1 MSQLSARI
9 RITALAALAA
19 GIALP
24 AARIGDVWAADLK
37 ATDYRLSGPYTHG
50 NLSLYMIHGKPDNP
64 GKPPLTLQEALQ
76 KGIVRVRE
84 TGNVDQLEIENVG
97 NQDIFVQAGDIVK
110 GGKQDRVV
118 QLDLVLAPRSGRIPL
133 AAFCV
138 EAGRWAPRGTEDVK
152 QFSSATTSLPSK
164 DLKLAA
170 RGVPAKPDARPDPG
184 PDPRDPNGRRQTAR
198 NAPTDSQGRVWAG
211 VAEMQR
217 KLSDTVQAPVAAPAS
232 ASSLQLSLE
241 NQKLQATIKEMVAA
255 LTPSIDKEPDVI
267 GYVFAINGKIN
278 SAEVYGSGELFRKMW
293 PKLLHASAV
302 EALSESKAA
311 NGQAAPTVEAV
322 RAFLVDAESG
332 QAKERRLPADM
343 ALTTRDTPKAVVFE
357 SRKANAPAAA
367 PVRRSYVS
375 K

>member
-1 MSQLSARI
+1 MRQFSARI

-24 AARIGDVWAADLK
+24 AAKAADLK
-37 ATDYRLSGPYTHG
+37 AADYRLSGPYTHS
-50 NLSLYMIHGKPDNP
+50 NLTLYMIHGKPGDT

-76 KGIVRVRE
+76 RGFVRVRE

-97 NQDIFVQAGDIVK
+97 DQDIFVQAGDIVK

-118 QLDLVLAPRSGRIPL
+118 QLDLVLAPRSGRVPL

-170 RGVPAKPDARPDPG
+170 RGVPAKPDTRSDPASE
-184 PDPRDPNGRRQTAR
+184 PRDPNGRRQAAR

-217 KLSDTVQAPVAAPAS
+217 KLSDSVRAPVAAPAS

-241 NQKLQATIKEMVAA
+241 NQKLQATIKETIAA
-255 LTPSIDKEPDVI
+255 LTPAIDREPDVI

-278 SAEVYGSGELFRKMW
+278 SAEVYGSGALFRKMW
-293 PKLLHASAV
+293 PKLIHASAV
-302 EALSESKAA
+302 EALSEGKGA
-311 NGQAAPTVEAV
+311 NGQAAPTVDAV
-322 RAFLVDAESG
+322 RAFLIEAEAG
-332 QAKERRLPADM
+332 QARERRLPADM
-343 ALTTRDTPKAVVFE
+343 ALTTRDSPKAVVFE
-357 SRKANAPAAA
+357 SRKAKAPAEA
-367 PVRRSYVS
+367 PVRRSYLF

>member
-24 AARIGDVWAADLK
+24 AAEAADLR
-37 ATDYRLSGPYTHG
+37 ALDYRLSGPYTHG
-50 NLSLYMIHGKPDNP
+50 NLTLYMIHGKPGDT
-64 GKPPLTLQEALQ
+64 GEPPLTLQEALQ
-76 KGIVRVRE
+76 KGFVRVRE

-97 NQDIFVQAGDIVK
+97 DQDIFVQAGDIVK

-118 QLDLVLAPRSGRIPL
+118 RLDLVLAPRSGRVPL

-138 EAGRWAPRGTEDVK
+138 EADRWAARGAEDVK
-152 QFSSATTSLPSK
+152 QFSSASTSLPSK

-170 RGVPAKPDARPDPG
+170 RGVPAKPDARPDPAAE
-184 PDPRDPNGRRQTAR
+184 PRDPRTQRQTAR
-198 NAPTDSQGRVWAG
+198 PAPADSQGRVWAG

-241 NQKLQATIKEMVAA
+241 NQKLQATIKETVVA
-255 LTPSIDKEPDVI
+255 LTPAIDKEPDVI

-278 SAEVYGSGELFRKMW
+278 SAEVYGSGALFRKMW

-302 EALSESKAA
+302 EALSERKGAT
-311 NGQAAPTVEAV
+311 GEAAPSVEAV
-322 RAFLVDAESG
+322 RAFLIDAESG

-343 ALTTRDTPKAVVFE
+343 ALTTRDTDKAVVFE

-367 PVRRSYVS
+367 PVRRSYLF

>member
-1 MSQLSARI
+1 MRRLSARI

-19 GIALP
+19 GISLP
-24 AARIGDVWAADLK
+24 AAQAADLR
-37 ATDYRLSGPYTHG
+37 AADYKLSGPYTHG
-50 NLSLYMIHGKPDNP
+50 NLTLYMIHGKPGDT

-76 KGIVRVRE
+76 KGAVRVRE
-84 TGNVDQLEIENVG
+84 TGNVDRLEIENLG
-97 NQDIFVQAGDIVK
+97 DQDIFVQAGDIVK
-110 GGKQDRVV
+110 GGQQDRVV

-138 EAGRWAPRGTEDVK
+138 EAGRWAARGTEDVK
-152 QFSSATTSLPSK
+152 QFSSATTSLPSR

-170 RGVPAKPDARPDPG
+170 RGVPVKPDARPPE
-184 PDPRDPNGRRQTAR
+184 PEPRDPRQRRQTAR
-198 NAPTDSQGRVWAG
+198 TPPADSQGRVWSG

-217 KLSDTVQAPVAAPAS
+217 KLSDTVQAPVAAKAS

-241 NQKLQATIKEMVAA
+241 NEKLQATIKEAVAA

-278 SAEVYGSGELFRKMW
+278 SAEVYGSGGLFRKMW

-302 EALSESKAA
+302 EALSERKDA
-311 NGQAAPTVEAV
+311 NGQAAPTVDAV
-322 RAFLVDAESG
+322 RAFLVDAEAG
-332 QAKERRLPADM
+332 QANERRLPADM

>member
-1 MSQLSARI
+1 MRRISARI

-19 GIALP
+19 SIALP
-24 AARIGDVWAADLK
+24 AARVGDLWAADLR

-50 NLSLYMIHGKPDNP
+50 NLTLYMIHGKPGDT

-76 KGIVRVRE
+76 RGAVRVRE
-84 TGNVDQLEIENVG
+84 TGNVDRLEIENLG
-97 NQDIFVQAGDIVK
+97 DQDIFVQAGDIVK
-110 GGKQDRVV
+110 GGQQDRVV

-138 EAGRWAPRGTEDVK
+138 EAGRWAARGTEDVK
-152 QFSSATTSLPSK
+152 QFSSATTSLPSR

-170 RGVPAKPDARPDPG
+170 RGVPAKPDARPDP
-184 PDPRDPNGRRQTAR
+184 DPRDPHARRQTAR
-198 NAPTDSQGRVWAG
+198 TPPADSQGRVWAG
-211 VAEMQR
+211 VAEVQR
-217 KLSDTVQAPVAAPAS
+217 KLSDTVQAPVAAAAS

-241 NQKLQATIKEMVAA
+241 NQKLQATIKETVAA

-278 SAEVYGSGELFRKMW
+278 SAEVYGSGGLFRKMW

-302 EALSESKAA
+302 EALSERKDA
-311 NGQAAPTVEAV
+311 NGQAAPTVDAV

-332 QAKERRLPADM
+332 QANERRLPADM

-357 SRKANAPAAA
+357 SRKASAPAAA

>member
-1 MSQLSARI
+1 MRQLSARI

-24 AARIGDVWAADLK
+24 AAGIGDLWAADLK
-37 ATDYRLSGPYTHG
+37 AADYRLSGPYTHG
-50 NLSLYMIHGKPDNP
+50 NLTLYMIHGKPGDT

-76 KGIVRVRE
+76 RGFVRVRE
-84 TGNVDQLEIENVG
+84 TGNVDQLDIENVG
-97 NQDIFVQAGDIVK
+97 DQDIFVQAGDIVK

-138 EAGRWAPRGTEDVK
+138 EAGRWAARGTEDVR

-170 RGVPAKPDARPDPG
+170 RGVPARPDARPDPE
-184 PDPRDPNGRRQTAR
+184 PRDPHERRQIAR
-198 NAPTDSQGRVWAG
+198 RAPADSQGRVWAG

-217 KLSDTVQAPVAAPAS
+217 KLSDSVQAPVAAAAS

-241 NQKLQATIKEMVAA
+241 NQKLQATIRETVAA
-255 LTPSIDKEPDVI
+255 LTPSIDREPDVI
-267 GYVFAINGKIN
+267 GYVFAINGRIN
-278 SAEVYGSGELFRKMW
+278 SAEVYGSGGLFRKMW

-302 EALSESKAA
+302 EALSERKAA
-311 NGQAAPTVEAV
+311 NGQAAPTIDAV
-322 RAFLVDAESG
+322 RAFLVESEAG
-332 QAKERRLPADM
+332 RPSDRRLPAEM
-343 ALTTRDTPKAVVFE
+343 KLTTLDSDKAVVFE
-357 SRKANAPAAA
+357 SRKAGAAA

>member
-1 MSQLSARI
+1 MRQLSARI

-24 AARIGDVWAADLK
+24 AAQAADLR
-37 ATDYRLSGPYTHG
+37 ATDYRLSGPHTHG
-50 NLSLYMIHGKPDNP
+50 DLTLYMIHGKPGDT
-64 GKPPLTLQEALQ
+64 GKPPLTLNEALQ
-76 KGIVRVRE
+76 RGSVRVRE
-84 TGNVDQLEIENVG
+84 TGTVSELEIENVG
-97 NQDIFVQAGDIVK
+97 DQDIFVQAGDIVK

-118 QLDLVLAPRSGRIPL
+118 QLDLVLSPRSGRVPL

-138 EAGRWAPRGTEDVK
+138 EEGRWSARGTEDVR

-170 RGVPAKPDARPDPG
+170 RGVPAKPDARPSPEPG
-184 PDPRDPNGRRQTAR
+184 PRDPHQRRQGVRTAP
-198 NAPTDSQGRVWAG
+198 ADSQGRVWAG

-241 NQKLQATIKEMVAA
+241 NQKLQATIKETVAA
-255 LTPSIDKEPDVI
+255 LTPAIDKEPDVI

-278 SAEVYGSGELFRKMW
+278 SAEVYGSGVLFRKMW

-302 EALSESKAA
+302 EAMSERKGA
-311 NGQAAPTVEAV
+311 NGQAAPTVDAV
-322 RAFLVDAESG
+322 RAFLVESEAG
-332 QAKERRLPADM
+332 KPSERRLPADM
-343 ALTTRDTPKAVVFE
+343 TLTTLDTDKAVVFE
-357 SRKANAPAAA
+357 SRKAGAAA